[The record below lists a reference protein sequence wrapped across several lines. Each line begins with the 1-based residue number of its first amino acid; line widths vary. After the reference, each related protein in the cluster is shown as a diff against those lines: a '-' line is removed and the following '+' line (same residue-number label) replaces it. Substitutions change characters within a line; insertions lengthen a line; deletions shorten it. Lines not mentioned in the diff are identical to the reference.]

1 MGKSRYKII
10 EKSPHFVT
18 CTTVNWLALFSS
30 RTIVG
35 ILFDSLKYLQ
45 HKQRIKIYAYVV
57 MENHIHMILSSRN
70 LSKEIGIFKSYTARR
85 VIDFLMEKNAEHIL
99 KLLNLYKLKHKKDRT
114 YQLWQEG
121 SHPKAIL
128 SDDTMIQKVEYIH
141 HNPVARGYVNKP
153 EHWRYSSARNYVGME
168 GLLDIIRFT

>member
-45 HKQRIKIYAYVV
+45 HNQRMNIYAYVIL
-57 MENHIHMILSSRN
+57 ENHIHLILSSRN
-70 LSKEIGIFKSYTARR
+70 LSKEIGIFKSYTARKI
-85 VIDFLMEKNAEHIL
+85 IDFLLEKNAEYIL
-99 KLLNLYKLKHKKDRT
+99 KLLNYYRLKHKKDRM

-128 SDDTMIQKVEYIH
+128 SDEMMLQKMEYLH
-141 HNPVARGYVNKP
+141 HNPVERGYVDKP
-153 EHWRYSSARNYVGME
+153 EHWRYSSARNYAGREV
-168 GLLDIIRFT
+168 LLDIDRFM